1 MPFSFLSSAFSD
13 RIILFD
19 RNAWKE
25 IRIKVP
31 KKVIMSTLKVGYAF
45 QSKIS
50 AHGRSDGIS
59 PPYDLSSEWD

>member
-1 MPFSFLSSAFSD
+1 MLFSFLSSAFSE

-19 RNAWKE
+19 REAWKK

-31 KKVIMSTLKVGYAF
+31 KKVIISTLKVGYAF

-50 AHGRSDGIS
+50 A
-59 PPYDLSSEWD
+59 L